1 LNIKAAFYGKSLTM
15 KDCTETAASA
25 SRSSSVGSIIWSS
38 GDELCRK
45 FSRLKIIIA
54 RLKAMQN
61 GKLIVDN

>member
-1 LNIKAAFYGKSLTM
+1 M

-45 FSRLKIIIA
+45 FSRLFKIVA
-54 RLKAMQN
+54 QREKRRKGEEEKWRLYIRHYWK
-61 GKLIVDN
+61 